1 MIYEDSGL
9 TFGDDTLYGGA
20 GADKLYGGAG
30 HDYLQGEEG
39 EDVLYGG
46 AGEDTLWGGDGDDH
60 IHTGTGWDTVFGG
73 DGCDYIYSR
82 DGGDVIWGGDCDPN
96 ADDATHD
103 DQRFWVIGTGTDPE
117 NYTVIMDF
125 WHESAMPHNR
135 LCMAPD
141 VQQGIPGSG
150 DCSIRAAT
158 EVCLTAV
165 DIMSGRDPA
174 RTVEAGSAALGET
187 CEGFDEATSMPF
199 PACGEGLFCEFSGV
213 VTAPGAGKVCVEE
226 PVKRT
231 RHSGCKNDG
240 GPLWVTVEL
249 VDVPTGITNARGGGD
264 APRTVW
270 GRIFQKKSSHQVNRR
285 ARRSSRYA

>member
-1 MIYEDSGL
+1 MIYVDAGL
-9 TFGDDTLYGGA
+9 TSGDDTLYGGA
-20 GADKLYGGAG
+20 GADKVYGGAG
-30 HDYLQGEEG
+30 HDYLRGEEG
-39 EDVLYGG
+39 EDDLYGG

-60 IHTGTGWDTVFGG
+60 LHTGSGWDTVFGG

-82 DGGDVIWGGDCDPN
+82 DGGDVLWGGDCDPN

-103 DQRFWVIGTGTDPE
+103 DQLFWVIGTGADPE

-141 VQQGIPGSG
+141 VRQGIPGSG
-150 DCSIRAAT
+150 DCSIAAAT
-158 EVCLTAV
+158 DVCLTAV
-165 DIMSGRDPA
+165 DIMSGRDPVGDA
-174 RTVEAGSAALGET
+174 
-187 CEGFDEATSMPF
+187 
-199 PACGEGLFCEFSGV
+199 PA
-213 VTAPGAGKVCVEE
+213 
-226 PVKRT
+226 RT

-249 VDVPTGITNARGGGD
+249 VDAPTGVTNASGGGD

-285 ARRSSRYA
+285 ARWSSRYA